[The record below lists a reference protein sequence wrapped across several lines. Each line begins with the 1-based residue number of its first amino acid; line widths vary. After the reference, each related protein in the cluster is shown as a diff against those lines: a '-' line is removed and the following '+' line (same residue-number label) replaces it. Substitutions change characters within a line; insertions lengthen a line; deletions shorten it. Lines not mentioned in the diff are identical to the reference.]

1 MVSQSK
7 FRRHFLSCLLGIAMG
22 SSVLAAPTG
31 STPIYPQRSVTLIS
45 PFPAG
50 GATDLVA
57 RVLAQKLGAALG
69 QPFVV
74 ENRAGA
80 TGLIGEAAVMRAKS
94 DGYTIL
100 IASNSS
106 HVIAPLLQA
115 KRPFHPVDDF
125 VPISMLSSYPLALTV
140 ATPSPFKSVA
150 DLLAQAR
157 LRPGALNFG
166 SVGQGS
172 VIHLVSEQFAQQ
184 SQVKL
189 THIPYK
195 GTPALTTALLAG
207 EIDMRFDSV
216 GSTKPLLDN
225 GRARVLAVSGPT
237 RSTLMPEVPTL
248 REAGVNGVDALV
260 WIGAFTPK
268 GTPQPIVD
276 LLREKMQ
283 SLVSNDAEVR
293 RVLADNGMDAIGLGG
308 AEFAKAIEA
317 ESSRWSQLLRRIDLQ
332 PN

>member
-1 MVSQSK
+1 MVSQATL
-7 FRRHFLSCLLGIAMG
+7 RRRVLWSLLGVTL
-22 SSVLAAPTG
+22 SPSVLAAPASASG
-31 STPIYPQRSVTLIS
+31 YPQRPVTFIS
-45 PFPAG
+45 PFQAG
-50 GATDLVA
+50 GATDLMA

-74 ENRAGA
+74 ENRVGA
-80 TGLIGEAAVMRAKS
+80 TGLIGETAVMRAKP

-115 KRPFHPVDDF
+115 KRPFHPVNDF

-140 ATPSPFKSVA
+140 AAQSPFKSVA
-150 DLLAQAR
+150 DLLTQAKTQ
-157 LRPGALNFG
+157 PGALNFG

-184 SQVKL
+184 GQVKL

-195 GTPALTTALLAG
+195 GTPALTTALLSG
-207 EIDMRFDSV
+207 EIEMRFDSV
-216 GSTKPLLDN
+216 GSTKPLVDA
-225 GRARVLAVSGPT
+225 GRAKVLAVSGPT
-237 RSTLMPEVPTL
+237 RSALMPQVPTL
-248 REAGVNGVDALV
+248 REAGVSGVDALV
-260 WIGAFTPK
+260 WVGALAPK

-283 SLVSNDAEVR
+283 FLLRNDPEVK
-293 RVLADNGMDAIGLGG
+293 RVLADNGMDPIGSQST
-308 AEFAKAIEA
+308 EFAKAIA
-317 ESSRWSQLLRRIDLQ
+317 DESNRWSQLLSRIDLQ
-332 PN
+332 LN